1 MPTFNTAQASFGQ
14 STANPANLVNAVGQR
29 ATGGMGG
36 GINKKHAEVYKDMM
50 THEHGLN
57 KDMATHLGGIQMKIN
72 RGEQRHEMNTL
83 VQNQNNAK
91 EVAAT
96 AHVQGLET
104 ATTQA
109 GLQRRLANQQQRHD
123 FRMQSGAHNNAVNLA
138 SHIGSLAEGG
148 TAVDFSHGDVKANF
162 TLKKA
167 AAAAPQATAQPVH
180 PSGPSFIG
188 MPGNKASA
196 PKSVFAAATAAR
208 AQAAAPTGPKPTVTR
223 GAGGRMVALN
233 PAKAAAPAKK
243 KAAPKQAQPTVTR
256 DSKTGKIASL
266 KKK

>member
-1 MPTFNTAQASFGQ
+1 MATFNTAQAAFGQ
-14 STANPANLVNAVGQR
+14 SSANPANLAGGLGNAVGNAMASR
-29 ATGGMGG
+29 GPS
-36 GINKKHAEVYKDMM
+36 KKSAEIYKDMM
-50 THEHGLN
+50 SHEHGLN

-91 EVAAT
+91 EIAAT

-109 GLQRRLANQQQRHD
+109 GLQRRLVGQQQRHEV
-123 FRMQSGAHNNAVNLA
+123 RMQSGAHGNAVNFA
-138 SHIGSLAEGG
+138 SHIGALAEGG
-148 TAVDFSHGDVKANF
+148 TSVNFSHGDTNANF
-162 TLKKA
+162 TLKKPA
-167 AAAAPQATAQPVH
+167 AAASTGSAKPT
-180 PSGPSFIG
+180 GPKLIG
-188 MPGNKASA
+188 MPTNIAG
-196 PKSVFAAATAAR
+196 PKATA
-208 AQAAAPTGPKPTVTR
+208 GPKPTVTR
-223 GAGGRMVALN
+223 GAGGRMVSLN

-256 DSKTGKIASL
+256 DPKTGKIASL